1 MKIKGFHKMKHKK
14 IIKKEPQ
21 NRSKGDLIHIRL
33 EYEEALRAKRDIIAS
48 KIELLR
54 IARATKRYS
63 SFRLEELDAKVKL
76 YKLIKSLKLNVN
88 NLRAT
93 LPKIRIPD
101 ILKKEEESKRDE
113 MPKEDK
119 GVKEIRKKI
128 EETEEKEYSGDLESQ
143 LEEIQRKL
151 SAIHQ

>member
-21 NRSKGDLIHIRL
+21 NKNKGDLIHIRL

-48 KIELLR
+48 KIGLLR

-63 SFRLEELDAKVKL
+63 SLRLEELDAKVKL

-101 ILKKEEESKRDE
+101 ILKKEEESKKDE
-113 MPKEDK
+113 MPKEGK
-119 GVKEIRKKI
+119 EVKEIRKKI
-128 EETEEKEYSGDLESQ
+128 EETEEKEYSGDLEFQ